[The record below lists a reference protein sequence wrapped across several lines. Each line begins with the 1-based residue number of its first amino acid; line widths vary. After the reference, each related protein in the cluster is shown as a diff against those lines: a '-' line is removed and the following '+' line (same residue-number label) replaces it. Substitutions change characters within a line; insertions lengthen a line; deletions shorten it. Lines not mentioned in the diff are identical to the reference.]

1 MSMVEAAIY
10 RDPVAQSSRA
20 VFGGF
25 VMKTVRLALLDVIA
39 EKFFNSGA
47 ANYLTFAVFVAFVV
61 SP

>member
-1 MSMVEAAIY
+1 MSMIEAAFY

-25 VMKTVRLALLDVIA
+25 VMKTVQVALLDVIA
-39 EKFFNSGA
+39 EKFFNSSA
-47 ANYLTFAVFVAFVV
+47 ANYLIFAVFVTFVV